1 MVLTEAERLQL
12 KDQAYRR
19 QRRRARTLKERV
31 DRRDRW
37 VLDRDF
43 QIIGL
48 TQLADFRSAQLV
60 ARNTTIV
67 QRDETITNQATQIA
81 TLQQQLLAS
90 NTERDN
96 AHAAR
101 EAATTGLA
109 AANAKLATAND
120 NLNRALTQI
129 HKLEG
134 RGGGA
139 RVESDS
145 L

>member
-1 MVLTEAERLQL
+1 MVLTDAERLQL

-37 VLDRDF
+37 VSDRDV

-67 QRDETITNQATQIA
+67 QRDETITNQATQIT
-81 TLQQQLLAS
+81 TLQ
-90 NTERDN
+90 
-96 AHAAR
+96 
-101 EAATTGLA
+101 
-109 AANAKLATAND
+109 
-120 NLNRALTQI
+120 
-129 HKLEG
+129 
-134 RGGGA
+134 
-139 RVESDS
+139 
-145 L
+145 